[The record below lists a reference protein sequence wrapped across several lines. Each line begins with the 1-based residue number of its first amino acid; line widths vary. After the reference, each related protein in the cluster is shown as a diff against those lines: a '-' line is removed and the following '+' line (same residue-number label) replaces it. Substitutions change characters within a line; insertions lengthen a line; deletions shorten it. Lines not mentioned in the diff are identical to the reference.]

1 MDFLQLEWVQWLLGI
16 GAGLVTLWVIPNE
29 VWAKIV
35 SLFGTKVAPILDK
48 VATGLDGAGAM
59 AEGAGLEKV
68 AEIAYE
74 LADVVDEVEDLPRLI
89 ADLTA
94 DGDLSKDD
102 LVQLLNEGKDVAVE
116 GKDFYV
122 KIIKKKPE

>member
-74 LADVVDEVEDLPRLI
+74 LADGVDEVEDLPRLI